1 MWSVGSGL
9 ELGVSLGGYEEG
21 MLGKLAHLHD
31 TSVRGQTGQTKT
43 VFGEDG
49 TIIVV
54 DLVTMTM
61 SLGDVLLSVE
71 LVSTGIFIQYTRV
84 CRRGIGFLRYQLR
97 RGSLP
102 VAFCELE
109 QWRECWSGCGEWQQC
124 AG

>member
-1 MWSVGSGL
+1 MGSVGSGL
-9 ELGVSLGGYEEG
+9 ELRMSLGGYEEG

-54 DLVTMTM
+54 NLVTMTM

-71 LVSTGIFIQYTRV
+71 LISTGILIQYTRV
-84 CRRGIGFLRYQLR
+84 CTQ
-97 RGSLP
+97 S
-102 VAFCELE
+102 
-109 QWRECWSGCGEWQQC
+109 
-124 AG
+124 

>member
-1 MWSVGSGL
+1 MLILQSRLHESLKQRMGSVGSGL

-49 TIIVV
+49 TVIVV

-61 SLGDVLLSVE
+61 SLRDVLLSVE
-71 LVSTGIFIQYTRV
+71 PVSTGILIQHTRV
-84 CRRGIGFLRYQLR
+84 CT
-97 RGSLP
+97 
-102 VAFCELE
+102 
-109 QWRECWSGCGEWQQC
+109 
-124 AG
+124 